1 MSIWRRERRAGWG
14 WEAGS
19 SRFLT
24 GEGDMETR
32 RQGRAGRGGPA
43 DAQRHPGR
51 GGGNSWPSGQRE
63 GRECQEEHF
72 ARLSPSPALPL
83 THLCHLVV
91 HDPAPHVSPVRDL
104 TRRTPL
110 DVLLYFLPQLP
121 GLLNGKN

>member
-1 MSIWRRERRAGWG
+1 MGVGGRELTDSSQAKEKWRRGGRDGQGVVDQPMHSGTLEGAGQQL
-14 WEAGS
+14 A
-19 SRFLT
+19 
-24 GEGDMETR
+24 
-32 RQGRAGRGGPA
+32 RGP
-43 DAQRHPGR
+43 
-51 GGGNSWPSGQRE
+51 RE

-91 HDPAPHVSPVRDL
+91 HDPAPHVSPVHDL
-104 TRRTPL
+104 THRTPL